1 MIPRHLLASL
11 SLIVLAMLSSQARAE
26 QSQDFGEY
34 VVHYSAVTTD
44 QIPPQI
50 ASAYNIQ
57 RSSSNVLLNITVL
70 RKVMGASG
78 TPVEAR
84 VTANAINLT
93 NQQHDIT
100 MREVKEDGA
109 IYYLGTLGVENRET
123 YDFTAKVSPKGDDQV
138 FTVKFRQQFFT
149 E

>member
-1 MIPRHLLASL
+1 MSPRHLLATLLLVAFASL
-11 SLIVLAMLSSQARAE
+11 SGRARAE

-34 VVHYSAVTTD
+34 VVHYSAVTTN
-44 QIPPQI
+44 QLPPQI
-50 ASAYNIQ
+50 ASAYNIR
-57 RSSSNVLLNITVL
+57 RSSSNVLLNVTVL
-70 RKVMGASG
+70 KKVMGASG
-78 TPVEAR
+78 TPVEAH
-84 VTANAINLT
+84 VTARAVNLA
-93 NQQHDIT
+93 NQQHDIV

-123 YDFTAKVSPKGDDQV
+123 YDFSAKVSPRGDDQV